1 MRTLFLAITACAGLI
16 AMQASAD
23 TLELDD
29 GTLLEGEFKG
39 SSNGIIMFDTGTG
52 IQAFPEPDVAGIYL
66 DEVDRSPKAAAA
78 APAPAPKPKAS
89 APPPPKDITIPGGTR
104 MVIRMADSIDTR
116 RHKAGHRFRG
126 QLEGALVVNGVT
138 VAPRGTFLHGR
149 IIQASTGGRAVGSSE
164 LAIEFTD
171 IMIEDQLYEISTTG
185 LTAKTGNEASKT
197 AGRTARSAVIGGL
210 ISGKSGAKTGAAVG
224 LGASILTS
232 GSSINVP
239 AGTILET
246 NLRAPLTIPG
256 NW

>member
-1 MRTLFLAITACAGLI
+1 MRTLFLAITACASLV
-16 AMQASAD
+16 AMQAIAD

-66 DEVDRSPKAAAA
+66 DEVDRSPKAAA
-78 APAPAPKPKAS
+78 PAPAAPKPQAS
-89 APPPPKDITIPGGTR
+89 APPPPKDITLPSGTR
-104 MVIRMADSIDTR
+104 MVIRMADSIDTK
-116 RHKAGHRFRG
+116 RHKTGHRFRG
-126 QLEGALVVNGVT
+126 QLEGALVVSGVT
-138 VAPRGTFLHGR
+138 VAPRGTFVHGR
-149 IIQASTGGRAVGSSE
+149 IVQASTGGRAVGSSE
-164 LAIEFTD
+164 MAIEFTD
-171 IMIEDQLYEISTTG
+171 IMIDDQLYEIATTG
-185 LTAKTGNEASKT
+185 LQAKTGNEAGKT
-197 AGRTARSAVIGGL
+197 AGRTARAAVIGGL

-239 AGTILET
+239 AGTIMET
-246 NLRAPLTIPG
+246 TLRTPLTVPG